1 MENKDA
7 EMTIRAITAMGWKEG
22 VPAYS
27 VIKTSSSLLFICQI
41 YGETMKA
48 ILTAQYQLSWEN

>member
-1 MENKDA
+1 MENKDV
-7 EMTIRAITAMGWKEG
+7 EMTIRAITAMGWKDG

-27 VIKTSSSLLFICQI
+27 VIKTSSSLLFICQL
-41 YGETMKA
+41 ETMKA